1 MERGDDAPPARSAD
15 ARRALEIAGGEDEGR
30 VRGIAADPVATFFDR
45 RPGAYDRQLV
55 LERRALRTAA
65 AFARPVGGL
74 RVIDLA
80 AGTGAL
86 AAALLAHGPPPAA
99 LTAVDAAPR
108 MLERARRRL
117 GPGVT
122 IAVADARAVPLA
134 DGAADLVAIGY
145 LLHLLDPG
153 ARAAVLAE
161 VRRLL
166 RPGGIMVA
174 VVHGS
179 PQGRV
184 GGAYRAVW
192 RTLARVMPGA
202 VIGQGP
208 MQDLAPE
215 VAAAGFE
222 VEASR
227 RVAGVYWSQV
237 VRARLP
243 EGGRA
248 HR

>member
-1 MERGDDAPPARSAD
+1 MSAT
-15 ARRALEIAGGEDEGR
+15 R
-30 VRGIAADPVATFFDR
+30 VPTAATDPVAAFFDR
-45 RPGAYDRQLV
+45 RPRAYDRQLL

-65 AFARPVGGL
+65 AFAHPVGGL

-86 AAALLAHGPPPAA
+86 AAALLAHGPPPAT

-108 MLERARRRL
+108 MLERARVRL
-117 GPGVT
+117 GPGAT
-122 IAVADARAVPLA
+122 ILVADARAVPLPDGSA
-134 DGAADLVAIGY
+134 DVVTVGY
-145 LLHLLDPG
+145 LLHLLAPG
-153 ARAAVLAE
+153 ARRAVLAE
-161 VRRLL
+161 ARRLL
-166 RPGGIMVA
+166 TPGGLLVA

-179 PQGRV
+179 PRGTAGRAYHSAWRLV
-184 GGAYRAVW
+184 GRA
-192 RTLARVMPGA
+192 LPGA
-202 VIGQGP
+202 VIGEGP
-208 MQDLAPE
+208 MRDLAPE
-215 VAAAGFE
+215 IGATGLE

-243 EGGRA
+243 DSGRA